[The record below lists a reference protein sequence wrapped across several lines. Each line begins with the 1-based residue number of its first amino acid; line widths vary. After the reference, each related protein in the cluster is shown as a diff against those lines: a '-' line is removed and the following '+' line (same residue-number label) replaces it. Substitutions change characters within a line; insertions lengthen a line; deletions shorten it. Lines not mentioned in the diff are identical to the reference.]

1 MALGTPTVPTNGSGT
16 STTPTDPQSTG
27 SITLQASVPGLIL
40 VNASRNPATTT
51 TVTTTG
57 LTVGTITSI
66 GTVTYGTIAS
76 AARRLSAWWYPGSSS
91 PGTGTFNFDFGAALN
106 GLAYTIVEWPGMDT
120 VAPIVN
126 ALTARADS
134 SAAPL
139 VTLSDGTWDATV
151 GIFANGDSTLA
162 LTLGSGF
169 GALAAN
175 QTVASSNS
183 FRMRSEYVASKDLTV
198 DMSQS
203 AAHWGGIAFGVL
215 AATESGGF
223 TINGSRTS
231 VGGRWRRPAALMGG

>member
-1 MALGTPTVPTNGSGT
+1 MALGTPTVPANGSGT

-134 SAAPL
+134 SAGL
-139 VTLSDGTWDATV
+139 
-151 GIFANGDSTLA
+151 
-162 LTLGSGF
+162 
-169 GALAAN
+169 
-175 QTVASSNS
+175 
-183 FRMRSEYVASKDLTV
+183 
-198 DMSQS
+198 
-203 AAHWGGIAFGVL
+203 
-215 AATESGGF
+215 
-223 TINGSRTS
+223 
-231 VGGRWRRPAALMGG
+231 WRRILDRPGAMPPTEPR

>member
-27 SITLQASVPGLIL
+27 SITLQAGVPGLIIA
-40 VNASRNPATTT
+40 NISRNPATTV

-66 GTVTYGTIAS
+66 GTVAYGTIAS
-76 AARRLSAWWYPGSSS
+76 SSRRLSAWWYPGSSS
-91 PGTGTFNFDFGAALN
+91 PGTGTFDFDFGASPN
-106 GLAYTIVEWPGMDT
+106 GLAYTVIEWPGMDT

-151 GIFANGDSTLA
+151 GVFANGDSTLA

-169 GALAAN
+169 G
-175 QTVASSNS
+175 
-183 FRMRSEYVASKDLTV
+183 
-198 DMSQS
+198 
-203 AAHWGGIAFGVL
+203 VL
-215 AATESGGF
+215 AASTTGRKSRRES
-223 TINGSRTS
+223 
-231 VGGRWRRPAALMGG
+231 